1 MNGLGHLLVVEDEP
15 RLGRELRRFLC
26 HQGAEVRLAQTRA
39 EAQKALEAAQVDA
52 VILDWMLPDGSGI
65 ELLREIRQRGKAVPV
80 LMLSARSEVEDKV
93 EGLNAGADD
102 YLPKP
107 FSLDELLARLRSLLR
122 RAERSLSA
130 IIQVPQA
137 GLELN
142 LLTRAA
148 WIGGR
153 VLDLSP
159 KEFELLAY
167 LAARAGEVVSRAA
180 LASEVWRADRRFT
193 SLDNVIEVHVA
204 NLRRKLR
211 EQAGRDVVVTVRGVG
226 YRLDLQE

>member
-1 MNGLGHLLVVEDEP
+1 MKGLGHLLVVEDEP
-15 RLGRELRRFLC
+15 RLARELRRFLC
-26 HQGAEVRLAQTRA
+26 RQGAEVRLAQTRA
-39 EAQKALEAAQVDA
+39 EARKALEATQVDL

-65 ELLREIRQRGKAVPV
+65 EFVREIRQHGKSVPV

-122 RAERSLSA
+122 RAEQSHSSL
-130 IIQVPQA
+130 IHLPQA

-142 LLTRAA
+142 LLTRWAQL
-148 WIGGR
+148 GGK

-167 LAARAGEVVSRAA
+167 LAARAGEVVSRTA
-180 LASEVWRADRRFT
+180 LALEVWRADRRFT

-211 EQAGRDVVVTVRGVG
+211 EQAGHDLVVTVRGVG
-226 YRLDLQE
+226 YRLKKG